1 MEARQTS
8 REEPELHAVF
18 LLLIGAVVCLAIASI
33 DADACLTALRD

>member
-18 LLLIGAVVCLAIASI
+18 LLLIGVVCLAIASI